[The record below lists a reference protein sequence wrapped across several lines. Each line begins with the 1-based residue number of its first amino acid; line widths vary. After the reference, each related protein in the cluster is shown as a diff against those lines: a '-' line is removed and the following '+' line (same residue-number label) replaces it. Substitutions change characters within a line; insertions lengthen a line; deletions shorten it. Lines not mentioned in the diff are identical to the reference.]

1 VGRRP
6 SISDRRVLC
15 FKGLSEELGA
25 KRRLYADNK
34 ARNGFEDVGPFQVQ
48 AEDPVAPTRFIVLR
62 DGKGPGTW
70 VKFLPSR

>member
-1 VGRRP
+1 VG
-6 SISDRRVLC
+6 DR
-15 FKGLSEELGA
+15 KSGSSELA
-25 KRRLYADNK
+25 WARLYAENK